1 MRSIVPHSVPSSV
14 IAPSESTGDLSS
26 VLDVLPTEAEE
37 TAVLTRGMGKRDAPT
52 AFGSFDE
59 SPHLSR
65 WKRLAALHEIPALEP
80 KPSTSGVSYRA
91 SPPVPDHV
99 LRKALLILGDPAA
112 QASDWFATL
121 ESRAIEAVLD
131 KSPYADAHQ
140 LMEGLLRRLEAEQ
153 SQENWATAF
162 ERVVALTYRFEDR
175 TAVAARA
182 MLLTFDKLS
191 GDGAQ
196 ALAQTSTSASIEHL
210 IAHRLHAIADMPS
223 DTRAAAW
230 GKLLAAVERSKACPR
245 AQRLVPMARFIGL
258 LTEAEQRAAALAVVS
273 ASRNFVINGGWR
285 DLTDALLKS
294 VPGGEMATVARA
306 IVHADQRLHSAD
318 MYDAIDA
325 ISDRVD
331 CMPERDGRALLEHL
345 IEIVMARGDFAYLT
359 FSPDESAQLLDDLR
373 STCRRCGFDDLAVT
387 MAQTLA
393 DVMDEY
399 KVTMLD

>member
-1 MRSIVPHSVPSSV
+1 MPPSAPSSV
-14 IAPSESTGDLSS
+14 IAQSEWRGDLSS
-26 VLDVLPTEAEE
+26 VFGDLPTQTDGTSTHAIS
-37 TAVLTRGMGKRDAPT
+37 KRDAST
-52 AFGSFDE
+52 AFGGCDE
-59 SPHLSR
+59 PPQLSR
-65 WKRLAALHEIPALEP
+65 WKRLAALREIPALEP

-91 SPPVPDHV
+91 SPSVPDHV

-112 QASDWFATL
+112 QVADWFATL

-153 SQENWATAF
+153 SQESWTTAF

-175 TAVAARA
+175 TAIAARA

-196 ALAQTSTSASIEHL
+196 ALAQTSTSTSIEHL
-210 IAHRLHAIADMPS
+210 IAHRLHAIADMPA

-230 GKLLAAVERSKACPR
+230 GDLLAAVERSKACPR

-258 LTEAEQRAAALAVVS
+258 LAEAEQRPAALAVVS
-273 ASRNFVINGGWR
+273 TSRNFVINGGWR

-294 VPGGEMATVARA
+294 VPASAMAAVARA
-306 IVHADQRLHSAD
+306 IVHPDQRLHSAD
-318 MYDAIDA
+318 MYDVIDA

-331 CMPERDGRALLEHL
+331 SMPERDARALLDYL
-345 IEIVMARGDFAYLT
+345 IEIVMARADFAYLT

-373 STCRRCGFDDLAVT
+373 STCRRCGFDDLAGK
-387 MAQTLA
+387 MAETLA
-393 DVMDEY
+393 EVMDDY
-399 KVTMLD
+399 KATMMD

>member
-1 MRSIVPHSVPSSV
+1 M
-14 IAPSESTGDLSS
+14 
-26 VLDVLPTEAEE
+26 
-37 TAVLTRGMGKRDAPT
+37 
-52 AFGSFDE
+52 
-59 SPHLSR
+59 
-65 WKRLAALHEIPALEP
+65 LEP

-99 LRKALLILGDPAA
+99 LRKALLTLGDPAS

-121 ESRAIEAVLD
+121 ASRAMEAVLD
-131 KSPYADAHQ
+131 KCPYADAHQ

-153 SQENWATAF
+153 SQASWTTAF
-162 ERVVALTYRFEDR
+162 ERVVALTYRFEAR
-175 TAVAARA
+175 TAIAARA
-182 MLLTFDKLS
+182 MLLTVDKLS

-210 IAHRLHAIADMPS
+210 IAHRLHAIADMRA

-230 GKLLAAVERSKACPR
+230 GDLLAAVERSKACPR

-258 LTEAEQRAAALAVVS
+258 LTEAEQRPAALAVVS
-273 ASRNFVINGGWR
+273 ASRNFVIHGGWR

-294 VPGGEMATVARA
+294 VPGSEIATVARA
-306 IVHADQRLHSAD
+306 IVHPDQRLHSAD
-318 MYDAIDA
+318 MYDTIDA

-331 CMPERDGRALLEHL
+331 SMPERDARALLAHL
-345 IEIVMARGDFAYLT
+345 IEIVMARADFVYLT

-373 STCRRCGFDDLAVT
+373 STCRRCGFDDLAET

-393 DVMDEY
+393 EVMDDY
-399 KVTMLD
+399 KVTMMD